1 MECLARADI
10 GTRKQQQGR
19 VAPLIQPLILS
30 LLSLLLLFLLPLP
43 VTASHEQARNCSDL
57 PLERVI
63 PAL

>member
-19 VAPLIQPLILS
+19 VAHLIQPLIL
-30 LLSLLLLFLLPLP
+30 LSLLLFLLPLP